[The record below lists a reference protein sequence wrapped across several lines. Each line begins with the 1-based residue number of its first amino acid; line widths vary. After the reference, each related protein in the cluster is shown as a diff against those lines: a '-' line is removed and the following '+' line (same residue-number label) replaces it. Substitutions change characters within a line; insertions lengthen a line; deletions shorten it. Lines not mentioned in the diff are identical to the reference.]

1 LRINLASSAR
11 GENRPSAKDL
21 PQEPTE
27 ERRMTGYVHRILRKD
42 GTVVTITQTDGHYD
56 LAVEGKHR
64 KVRPEVA
71 ANHVNDPEF
80 EAIVRE
86 LKKR

>member
-1 LRINLASSAR
+1 MSVR
-11 GENRPSAKDL
+11 GANRPSAKDCR
-21 PQEPTE
+21 QEPTE
-27 ERRMTGYVHRILRKD
+27 GQHMSDYVHRILRKD

-56 LAVEGKHR
+56 LAIEDKHR
-64 KVRPEVA
+64 TVRPQVA
-71 ANHVNDPEF
+71 ANPLNDPEF